1 MGPTVT
7 VEFEIEY
14 GGVVNVPMPEEVAN
28 PPDAVDDGPVPVKE
42 IGAVPVPVAPIA
54 LEVEFSGNGGVIELD
69 GVLDENPD
77 EYGEEPVE
85 LVDV

>member
-28 PPDAVDDGPVPVKE
+28 PPDTVDDGPVPVKE
-42 IGAVPVPVAPIA
+42 IGPVPVPVAPSA
-54 LEVEFSGNGGVIELD
+54 LEVEFSGNGGAEELD

-77 EYGEEPVE
+77 EYGEELVE
-85 LVDV
+85 VVDV